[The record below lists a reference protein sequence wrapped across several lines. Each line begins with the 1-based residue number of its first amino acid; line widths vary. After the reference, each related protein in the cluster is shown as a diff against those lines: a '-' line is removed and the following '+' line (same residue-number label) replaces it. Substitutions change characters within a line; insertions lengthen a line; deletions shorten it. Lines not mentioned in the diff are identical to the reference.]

1 MKSNPRKECR
11 PKEAWQNHTHMG
23 KHCNNLTEQLKIYGD
38 SYIYPFHMP
47 GHKRQDMGMGHPEKL
62 DITEVE
68 GFDNLH
74 HAEGILKEAQERM
87 AHVFGADHSFFLVNG
102 STAGLLTAISATV
115 PVGGKILIARNCHK
129 AVYNAIYLRQLSV
142 EYVYPMPTDLGIQ
155 GSIDPEDVK
164 RMLEEDKKQKEQ
176 ASVEGKNATEGIG
189 AVLITSPTY
198 DGVVSDIAAIAD
210 IVHAYDVPLIV
221 DEAHGAHFGFS
232 DGFAQKA
239 LALGADL
246 VIESMHKTLP
256 AFTQSAALHVKGER
270 ISLEKIKRFL
280 AMYQSSSPS
289 YLLMAGLD
297 RCTQMLEDGC
307 SVLMEHWSHWL
318 EDFYQKCQDL
328 KHLYVVPFVNA
339 KERNPWK
346 GIFGKDNSKILIMCQ
361 TTKLNGQQLSQ
372 MLLRTYGLQLEMDS
386 GHYATALTSMMD
398 TTVGFERLEE
408 ALHAI
413 DKMLD
418 TDCVVVEDQEKS
430 ATTKS
435 DLEQGITEDF
445 NWQQCIEELYQPV
458 EKQMEIYQ
466 AMDSDGERK
475 SFLEAEGCVS
485 TEFTYLYPPGI
496 PFIAPGEV
504 ITAKL
509 VEKVAQLQAAGFDIQ
524 GLSDQSGQTI
534 KVATK

>member
-1 MKSNPRKECR
+1 MKSNPRKECW
-11 PKEAWQNHTHMG
+11 PNGAKQTLTHMG
-23 KHCNNLTEQLKIYGD
+23 KNRKNLTEQLKIYGD

-47 GHKRQDMGMGHPEKL
+47 GHKRQDMGMAGVEKM
-62 DITEVE
+62 DITEVD

-74 HAEGILKEAQERM
+74 HAEGILKEAQEGM
-87 AHVFGADHSFFLVNG
+87 ARVFGADHSFFLVNG
-102 STAGLLTAISATV
+102 STAGLLTAISAAV
-115 PVGGKILIARNCHK
+115 PAGGKILIARNCHK

-142 EYVYPMPTDLGIQ
+142 EYVYPMQTDLGIQ

-164 RMLEEDKKQKEQ
+164 RMLEG
-176 ASVEGKNATEGIG
+176 VG

-210 IVHAYDVPLIV
+210 IVHAYDIPLIV
-221 DEAHGAHFGFS
+221 DEAHGAHFGFGE
-232 DGFAQKA
+232 GFPQKA

-307 SVLMEHWSHWL
+307 SVLIGHWSQCL
-318 EDFYQKCQDL
+318 KDFYQKCEDL
-328 KHLYVVPFVNA
+328 KHLYVVPFVDA
-339 KERNPWK
+339 KECHPWK
-346 GIFGKDNSKILIMCQ
+346 GIFGKDNSKILILCHN
-361 TTKLNGQQLSQ
+361 TKMNGQQLAQ
-372 MLLRTYGLQLEMDS
+372 MLLSNYGLQLEMDS

-398 TTVGFERLEE
+398 TPVGFERLAE
-408 ALHAI
+408 ALHEI
-413 DKMLD
+413 DEWLEAEYEEAKEIIEAE
-418 TDCVVVEDQEKS
+418 CRSQENDVS
-430 ATTKS
+430 
-435 DLEQGITEDF
+435 
-445 NWQQCIEELYQPV
+445 WQQCIDSLYQPRQ
-458 EKQMEIYQ
+458 KQFEIHQ
-466 AMDSDGERK
+466 AMDLDSERK
-475 SFLEAEGCVS
+475 TFLEAEGCVS
-485 TEFTYLYPPGI
+485 TEFAYLYPPGI

-504 ITAKL
+504 ITAGLAK
-509 VEKVAQLQAAGFDIQ
+509 KVVQLQAAGFEIQ